1 MLNGEKMD
9 PKVQK
14 VVFLCFSERCHG
26 NMYNLNVIVVIEFI
40 GSDLLFA
47 ILLSS
52 KFKNSIFLQTHE
64 ATLGRNQALNSL
76 GPKRSQM
83 IQYCLECESTH
94 VCSEY
99 SEYIEYI

>member
-40 GSDLLFA
+40 GSDL
-47 ILLSS
+47 
-52 KFKNSIFLQTHE
+52 LQTHE